1 MSSVSFFLP
10 PLPVVVREVWQ
21 YNLEDEFDLIKI
33 AAMTHHMV
41 SMDTEFPGVVYRP
54 ANVDNRCLGK
64 LPPVLN
70 YQIMRDNVNATNII
84 QLGLALCDD
93 NGNLP
98 NFGTMAQYVWQFN
111 FSDFD
116 VYTDLQN
123 TDSIDLL
130 KRQGIDFDRNLQE
143 GIDTADFAAM
153 MVESGL
159 LFNPNGS
166 DFAWVTFHGG
176 YDFAH
181 LMKIMNSNKQLPNDL
196 PQFMC
201 LVFIIFGRK
210 VFDLKNMMKFCDG
223 LYGGLE
229 NVANKLGVQRV
240 AGKSHQAGSDSLLTM
255 QTFRKFLDI
264 YFKQKSESGLRHNGH
279 LLSRFQC
286 VLHGLEPNNYFDQFN
301 GSLKPFGNE
310 LSA

>member
-201 LVFIIFGRK
+201 L
-210 VFDLKNMMKFCDG
+210 
-223 LYGGLE
+223 